1 MDPCVTVLSYL
12 FLSIK
17 VLLVDTISLVNSG
30 SINLAIDLGIEAP
43 HYRFN
48 VLLAILPGLS
58 YWF

>member
-43 HYRFN
+43 HYLL
-48 VLLAILPGLS
+48 VLRSGRQPS
-58 YWF
+58 FTVD